1 LGDSARN
8 ITQIGAAMDMSVLQI
23 RKRSI
28 AHHATGRVRRRA
40 PYRRGT
46 IEVQGRRVFPCLIP
60 ETTLGVDIRWS

>member
-1 LGDSARN
+1 
-8 ITQIGAAMDMSVLQI
+8 MDMSVLQI